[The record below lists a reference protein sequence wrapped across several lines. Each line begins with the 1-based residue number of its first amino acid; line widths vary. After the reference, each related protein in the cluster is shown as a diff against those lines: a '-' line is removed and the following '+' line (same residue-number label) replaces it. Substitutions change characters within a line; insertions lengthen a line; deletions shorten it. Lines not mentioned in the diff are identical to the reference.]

1 MSLRHPEPATLE
13 AYACGALASG
23 ARAVVSI
30 HVKHCAAC
38 RAEIARLESVGGAL
52 LAEEPPAA
60 LAPEALARALAA
72 LEAPPRLAARLD
84 LKTAMSRGGWLA
96 FPGGLAVKRLR
107 ALAAPGERVVLI
119 RARPGTSLPHHGH
132 RGPERLVVL
141 QGAFEDDLGRYD
153 AGDLSERGPE
163 DLHQPVACPGETCIC
178 LSASEGPLKLT
189 GVARLLQPLLG
200 L

>member
-13 AYACGALASG
+13 AYAGGALPSG
-23 ARAVVSI
+23 ARAVLAV
-30 HVKHCAAC
+30 HLKHCAAC
-38 RAEIARLESVGGAL
+38 RDEVARLESVGGAL

-60 LAPEALARALAA
+60 LPREALDRALAA
-72 LEAPPRLAARLD
+72 LEAPPRTPTRLD
-84 LKTAMSRGGWLA
+84 LETAMSRGRWLA

-107 ALAAPGERVVLI
+107 ALAAPGEQVVLI

-163 DLHQPVACPGETCIC
+163 DVHQPVACEGETCIC
-178 LSASEGPLKLT
+178 LSASEGPLKLS